1 MSVSLN
7 LMYTKRVKLIV
18 SNERIVVRNVI
29 QQENTTNNI
38 REEW

>member
-1 MSVSLN
+1 VSVSLN